1 MYLKCYSMKST
12 GFPKK
17 YCNTSINQ
25 FGNDWNI
32 KINFS
37 QNYFSTVMIYGFDEI
52 CQLFPLH
59 GNRVRVGNLYCCNVN
74 PFLKPYLW
82 KDLPTRKIKGSTK
95 SLAEMVACQKLTS
108 WLKWTN
114 LITWFYSTTCYYN
127 VGLYNKLVIAVYGWC
142 IININDRCK

>member
-1 MYLKCYSMKST
+1 MLFHEEYRVSE
-12 GFPKK
+12 K

-37 QNYFSTVMIYGFDEI
+37 QNYFSKVMFMVLARYANCFS
-52 CQLFPLH
+52 LH
-59 GNRVRVGNLYCCNVN
+59 GNRVRIGNLYCCNIN
-74 PFLKPYLW
+74 PFLKPYRW

-108 WLKWTN
+108 WLIWTT
-114 LITWFYSTTCYYN
+114 LITWFYLTTSYYN

-142 IININDRCK
+142 TTNINDICK